1 MDEILEHDRKH
12 AAGQG
17 PKHGIACDPLADG
30 PADAVGGGVS
40 DGGGRGSGA
49 EELGAV
55 ELEPDDR
62 DAIILI
68 TVMAVKESTMRT
80 RAQGTWRAA
89 CTQPWQWGTVGVDEG
104 SLRAMA

>member
-1 MDEILEHDRKH
+1 MEEVLEHDRKH

-17 PKHGIACDPLADG
+17 PKHGIACDPLAGG
-30 PADAVGGGVS
+30 PARNS
-40 DGGGRGSGA
+40 T
-49 EELGAV
+49 V

-62 DAIILI
+62 DAIVLI

-89 CTQPWQWGTVGVDEG
+89 RAQHWQWGTVGVDEG

>member
-1 MDEILEHDRKH
+1 MEEVLEHDRKH

-30 PADAVGGGVS
+30 PADAVGGGVG

-49 EELGAV
+49 EELGTV

-62 DAIILI
+62 DAIVLI

-80 RAQGTWRAA
+80 RAQAA
-89 CTQPWQWGTVGVDEG
+89 ADPGIILGAAEQHCCSIL
-104 SLRAMA
+104 SLSPPTL